1 MTVSLN
7 LAKQGHSASDIAA
20 LRSLE
25 VETVYSHLAEAIEAG
40 LIDAR
45 KCVPLEEAEIDEIL
59 AVFERLA
66 TLDSGKLAPAHA
78 ELGGRY
84 SYGILKCLLAEL
96 G

>member
-7 LAKQGHSASDIAA
+7 LAQQGHSASDIAV

-25 VETVYSHLAEAIEAG
+25 VETVYSHFADAIEAG
-40 LIDAR
+40 LVEAR
-45 KCVPLEEAEIDEIL
+45 ECLSLEEAEIDEIL

-78 ELGGRY
+78 DLGGRY